1 MGVVDRVAWP
11 AMVDAEPREDLDG
24 PIAARDHHHVVF
36 ENEHVRVL
44 ETIIRPGDTTPLHT
58 HLMPHMMVVNSGS
71 HFIRRAASGTV
82 LLDTRAMDPLY
93 DLPRYLWSDG
103 TPEHTLEN
111 TGSDDIVVVAIEL
124 KP

>member
-1 MGVVDRVAWP
+1 
-11 AMVDAEPREDLDG
+11 
-24 PIAARDHHHVVF
+24 
-36 ENEHVRVL
+36 
-44 ETIIRPGDTTPLHT
+44 
-58 HLMPHMMVVNSGS
+58 
-71 HFIRRAASGTV
+71 
-82 LLDTRAMDPLY
+82 MDPPY